1 MQIFITAFT
10 LGLAYVA
17 PIGMQNLFVINSA
30 ITQKRSRAFLT
41 ALIIIFFDITLA
53 VACFFGIGYIMSKS
67 EILSMIILF
76 VGSLIVI
83 YIGYGI
89 FKEEA
94 QLDNSVKV
102 DMPITKLFLTAF
114 VVTWANPQALIDG
127 SMLIG
132 SSRATLPAGS
142 EFLFIIG
149 FSLASFTWFMTLSG
163 IVGFFKEKITAN
175 ILNIINKICGIFIIL
190 YGLKLFYEFIK
201 MIITII

>member
-53 VACFFGIGYIMSKS
+53 VACFFGVGYIMSKS
-67 EILSMIILF
+67 EILSMVILF

-89 FKEEA
+89 FREQA

-102 DMPITKLFLTAF
+102 DMPITKLIFTAF

-132 SSRATLPAGS
+132 SSRATLPPGS

-149 FSLASFTWFMTLSG
+149 FSLASFTWFMVLSG
-163 IVGFFKEKITAN
+163 IVGFFKEKITSN
-175 ILNIINKICGIFIIL
+175 ILNIINKVCGIIIIL

-201 MIITII
+201 MMLNLF